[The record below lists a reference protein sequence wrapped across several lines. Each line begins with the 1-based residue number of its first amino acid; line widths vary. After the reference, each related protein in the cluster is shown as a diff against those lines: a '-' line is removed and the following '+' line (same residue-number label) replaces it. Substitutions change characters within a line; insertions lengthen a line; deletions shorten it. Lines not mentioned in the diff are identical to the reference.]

1 MQAGQ
6 LDQRI
11 GIWKRVQGQD
21 ETGQPIDTW
30 ELVRM
35 VWGDVKFLSGIE
47 TVKSGI
53 PVSEVKASVRIRRA
67 PGIDAAMIARIE
79 GEDYD
84 IEAVLP
90 ASRTYIDLIATRA
103 S

>member
-35 VWGDVKFLSGIE
+35 VWGNV
-47 TVKSGI
+47 
-53 PVSEVKASVRIRRA
+53 
-67 PGIDAAMIARIE
+67 
-79 GEDYD
+79 
-84 IEAVLP
+84 
-90 ASRTYIDLIATRA
+90 
-103 S
+103 

>member
-6 LDQRI
+6 LDRRI

-35 VWGDVKFLSGIE
+35 AWANVRFLSGIE

-53 PVSEVKASVRIRRA
+53 AASEVRASVRIRRT
-67 PGIDAAMIARIE
+67 PGIDAGMIARIG

-90 ASRTYIDLIATRA
+90 ADRIHTDLIVTRTT
-103 S
+103 